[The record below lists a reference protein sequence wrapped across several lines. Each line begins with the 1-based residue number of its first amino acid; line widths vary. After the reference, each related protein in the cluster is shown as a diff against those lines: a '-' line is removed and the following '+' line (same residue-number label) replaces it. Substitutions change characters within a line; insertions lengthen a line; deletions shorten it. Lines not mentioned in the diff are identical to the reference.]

1 MPADHCVQA
10 PAAQCADQ
18 LGSAGLRQ
26 QLHEWKRAVKQCLSS
41 QASCFQAGGAQ
52 AEIARRL
59 DRTEFQPLIRHI
71 NLFEAPTMAD
81 SPSVQPFLSSPR
93 GVITPRTLTR
103 SLSFSGGTPSD
114 IIKAGL
120 VHNRNELVLLCL
132 AKGSGDKPILLPH
145 IIQDELC
152 AVCEE
157 CCNPALRSGELSA
170 MLKTVQEAVV
180 IAPRIAFAL
189 RPTMGE
195 WYHIRIN
202 VEDMSV
208 EEISASH
215 YLAFK
220 EKLVPADA
228 SELLDRH
235 GYDPF
240 VLELDLKPF
249 GSHQPK
255 ITLQSHIGNGVSF
268 LNKTL
273 SAKLFS
279 PAANAEGSQL
289 MLDFLREFKHN
300 GEKLLLSQRV
310 NSVQRLRHSLLR
322 ADRLL
327 EKHEDDELLSAVEGI
342 DELGFLP
349 GWGNTVG
356 RVRESFQLLL
366 DIVVILSPHG
376 YFGQTNVLGMPDTG
390 GQAPPGP
397 FRLNSGLHQR
407 QCLAGAQEQKHDL
420 PGVVVYILDQVRA
433 LEREMTQRLEDAG
446 LKNVHADIVVVT
458 RLIPDA
464 HGTTCNERL
473 EPISGCNNA
482 RILRV
487 PFRDHEGRVLRKWV
501 SRFDLWPYLERFT
514 IDATKD
520 ILAEMGGKP
529 DFIIG
534 NYSDGNLVASL
545 MSHRMNVTQC
555 NIAHALEKTKYD
567 DADIYWKKL
576 EEKYHFSCQFTA
588 DLMAMNHADFIVTST
603 YQEIAGHEEMVG
615 QYESYKSFTMPQLYR
630 VVEGID
636 VYSPKF
642 NIVSP
647 GADLDIYFPHNE
659 KERRLTGLHKDI
671 EELLFDPDFK
681 GAVGQLEDRTKPILF
696 SMARLDKVKNLTG
709 LVSWFAGNQRL
720 RGVVNLVIV
729 GGVID
734 PEATMD
740 REEAD
745 ECRKMHGLIE
755 EHGLQHCLRWTVAQK
770 NRVFNGELYR
780 YIADTG
786 GAFAQPALYEAFG
799 LTVIEAMTCGLPTF
813 ATNHGGPSE
822 IIKHKKSGFHIDPY
836 HGAESAD
843 LMADFFER
851 CAKVKVVRWEDGYWN
866 KISQAS
872 MDRIFSRYTWSIY
885 ASRLVTLSHIYTF
898 WKRVTSLESRETK
911 RYLEMFYMLQMRP
924 LVAKVPKVREEEE
937 EAGGAE
943 VAAPMVGFGAM

>member
-1 MPADHCVQA
+1 MSASAVQA
-10 PAAQCADQ
+10 P
-18 LGSAGLRQ
+18 GSAG
-26 QLHEWKRAVKQCLSS
+26 
-41 QASCFQAGGAQ
+41 
-52 AEIARRL
+52 
-59 DRTEFQPLIRHI
+59 
-71 NLFEAPTMAD
+71 AD
-81 SPSVQPFLSSPR
+81 SPSTQPFLASPR
-93 GVITPRTLTR
+93 GILTPRTLTR
-103 SLSFSGGTPSD
+103 SLSFAGGTPSE
-114 IIKAGL
+114 ILKAGL
-120 VHNRNELVLLCL
+120 VHSRNELVLLFSKCL
-132 AKGSGDKPILLPH
+132 ARGKGDKPILLPH
-145 IIQDELC
+145 VIQDELC
-152 AVCEE
+152 AVCDE
-157 CCNPALRSGELSA
+157 CNNPALRNSELA
-170 MLKTVQEAVV
+170 MMLKTVQEAVV
-180 IAPRIAFAL
+180 IAPRVAFAL

-195 WYHIRIN
+195 WYYVRIS
-202 VEDMSV
+202 VEDMRV
-208 EEISASH
+208 EEMTAAH

-220 EKLVPADA
+220 EKLVPVDEG
-228 SELLDRH
+228 ELLDRH

-249 GSHQPK
+249 GAHQPK
-255 ITLQSHIGNGVSF
+255 ISLQSHIGNGVSF

-279 PAANAEGSQL
+279 PNANAEGSQL
-289 MLDFLREFKHN
+289 MLDFLREFRHG

-327 EKHEDDELLSAVEGI
+327 EKHEDEEPITVVQGI

-366 DIVVILSPHG
+366 DIIQAPDADTLEKFLARLPLMFKVVILSPHG

-390 GQAPPGP
+390 GQ
-397 FRLNSGLHQR
+397 
-407 QCLAGAQEQKHDL
+407 
-420 PGVVVYILDQVRA
+420 VVYILDQVRA
-433 LEREMTQRLEDAG
+433 LEKEMQQRLEEAG
-446 LKNVHADIVVVT
+446 LQNVRADIVVLT

-464 HGTTCNERL
+464 QGTSCNERL
-473 EPISGCNNA
+473 EPISGCRHA

-487 PFRDHEGRVLRKWV
+487 PFRDQEGRVLEKWV

-514 IDATKD
+514 IDATKE

-534 NYSDGNLVASL
+534 NYSDGNLVATL

-555 NIAHALEKTKYD
+555 NIAHALEKTKYE
-567 DADIYWKKL
+567 DADIHWQKL
-576 EEKYHFSCQFTA
+576 EDKYHFSCQFTA
-588 DLMAMNHADFIVTST
+588 DLIAMNSADFIVTST

-615 QYESYKSFTMPQLYR
+615 QYESYKSFTMPHLYR

-636 VYSPKF
+636 IYNPKF

-647 GADLDIYFPHNE
+647 GADLDIYFPYKE

-681 GAVGQLEDRTKPILF
+681 GAVGQLADRNKPILF

-709 LVSWFAGNQRL
+709 LAEWYASNERL
-720 RGVVNLVIV
+720 RGLANLVIV

-734 PEATMD
+734 PSATMD

-745 ECRKMHGLIE
+745 ECRKMHEIIE
-755 EHGLQHCLRWTVAQK
+755 RHNLKDCFRWIVAQK
-770 NRVFNGELYR
+770 NRVRNGELYR
-780 YIADTG
+780 YVADTR

-836 HGAESAD
+836 HGVENAE

-851 CAKVKVVRWEDGYWN
+851 CAKDSGHWT
-866 KISQAS
+866 KISEAS
-872 MDRIFSRYTWSIY
+872 MERIFSRYTWSIY
-885 ASRLVTLSHIYTF
+885 ARRLVTLSHIYTF
-898 WKRVTSLESRETK
+898 WKHVSSLESRETK
-911 RYLEMFYMLQMRP
+911 RYLEMFYILEMRR
-924 LVAKVPKVREEEE
+924 LVAKMAEKQQKQQQLGQQEHRQQERQQK
-937 EAGGAE
+937 EAEQKHHPCQPVTQPTPSLA
-943 VAAPMVGFGAM
+943 

>member
-1 MPADHCVQA
+1 
-10 PAAQCADQ
+10 
-18 LGSAGLRQ
+18 
-26 QLHEWKRAVKQCLSS
+26 
-41 QASCFQAGGAQ
+41 
-52 AEIARRL
+52 
-59 DRTEFQPLIRHI
+59 
-71 NLFEAPTMAD
+71 MAD

-120 VHNRNELVLLCL
+120 VHNRNELVLLFSRCL

-249 GSHQPK
+249 ASHQPK

-366 DIVVILSPHG
+366 DIVQAPDADTLEKFLSRLPLMFKVVILSPHG

-390 GQAPPGP
+390 GQ
-397 FRLNSGLHQR
+397 
-407 QCLAGAQEQKHDL
+407 
-420 PGVVVYILDQVRA
+420 VVYILDQVRA

-647 GADLDIYFPHNE
+647 GADLDIYFPHKE

-720 RGVVNLVIV
+720 RELVNLVIV

-734 PEATMD
+734 PDATMD

-851 CAKVKVVRWEDGYWN
+851 CAKEDGYWN

-911 RYLEMFYMLQMRP
+911 RYLEMFYILQMRP
-924 LVAKVPKVREEEE
+924 LVAKMAASDSFKQQEQRDS
-937 EAGGAE
+937 AE
-943 VAAPMVGFGAM
+943 

>member
-1 MPADHCVQA
+1 MSLQA
-10 PAAQCADQ
+10 P
-18 LGSAGLRQ
+18 GSAG
-26 QLHEWKRAVKQCLSS
+26 
-41 QASCFQAGGAQ
+41 
-52 AEIARRL
+52 
-59 DRTEFQPLIRHI
+59 
-71 NLFEAPTMAD
+71 AD
-81 SPSVQPFLSSPR
+81 SPSTQPFLASPR
-93 GVITPRTLTR
+93 GTLTPRTLTR
-103 SLSFSGGTPSD
+103 SLSFAGGTPSE
-114 IIKAGL
+114 ILKAGL
-120 VHNRNELVLLCL
+120 VHNRNELVLLFSKCL
-132 AKGSGDKPILLPH
+132 ARGKGDKPILLPH
-145 IIQDELC
+145 IIHDELC

-157 CCNPALRSGELSA
+157 TNNPSLRNSELA
-170 MLKTVQEAVV
+170 MMLRTVQEAVV
-180 IAPRIAFAL
+180 IAPRVAFAL

-195 WYHIRIN
+195 WYYVRIS
-202 VEDMSV
+202 VDDMRV
-208 EEISASH
+208 EEMTAAH

-220 EKLVPADA
+220 EKLVPMA
-228 SELLDRH
+228 EDRH

-249 GSHQPK
+249 GAHQPK

-279 PAANAEGSQL
+279 PNANAEGSQL
-289 MLDFLREFKHN
+289 MLDFLRDFRYG

-327 EKHEDDELLSAVEGI
+327 EKHEDEEPITAVQGI
-342 DELGFLP
+342 DELGFLA

-366 DIVVILSPHG
+366 DIIQAPDADTLEKFLARLPLMFKASLLVVILSPHG

-390 GQAPPGP
+390 GQGGRPVFEFVPNRADEGK
-397 FRLNSGLHQR
+397 
-407 QCLAGAQEQKHDL
+407 ADL
-420 PGVVVYILDQVRA
+420 QGVVVYILDQVRA
-433 LEREMTQRLEDAG
+433 LEKEMQERLEEAG
-446 LKNVHADIVVVT
+446 LQNVRPDIVVLT

-464 HGTTCNERL
+464 QGTSCNERL
-473 EPISGCNNA
+473 EPISGCRHA

-487 PFRDHEGRVLRKWV
+487 PFRDQEGRVLEKWV

-514 IDATKD
+514 IDATKE

-534 NYSDGNLVASL
+534 NYRHAGRDGNLVATL

-555 NIAHALEKTKYD
+555 NIAHALEKTKYE
-567 DADIYWKKL
+567 DADIHWQKL
-576 EEKYHFSCQFTA
+576 EDKYHFSCQFTA
-588 DLMAMNHADFIVTST
+588 DLIAMNSADFIVTST

-615 QYESYKSFTMPQLYR
+615 QYESYKSFTMPHLYR

-636 VYSPKF
+636 IYNPKF

-647 GADLDIYFPHNE
+647 GADLDIYFPYKE

-671 EELLFDPDFK
+671 EELLFDPDSK
-681 GAVGQLEDRTKPILF
+681 GAVGQLADRNKPILF

-709 LVSWFAGNQRL
+709 LAEWYGSNKRL
-720 RGVVNLVIV
+720 RSLVNLVVV
-729 GGVID
+729 GGVTD
-734 PEATMD
+734 PSATMD

-745 ECRKMHGLIE
+745 ECRKMHDIIE
-755 EHGLQHCLRWTVAQK
+755 RHNMKDCFRWIVAQK
-770 NRVFNGELYR
+770 NRVRNGELYR

-786 GAFAQPALYEAFG
+786 GAFVQPALYEAFG

-836 HGAESAD
+836 HGAENAE

-851 CAKVKVVRWEDGYWN
+851 CAKDPEHWTKVSE
-866 KISQAS
+866 AS
-872 MDRIFSRYTWSIY
+872 MERIFSRYTWPIY
-885 ASRLVTLSHIYTF
+885 ARRLVTLSHIYTF
-898 WKRVTSLESRETK
+898 WKHVTSLESRETK
-911 RYLEMFYMLQMRP
+911 RYLEMFYILEMRR
-924 LVAKVPKVREEEE
+924 LVAKMAKNQQQQQQSGQHQEEEQPKQP
-937 EAGGAE
+937 ASWPATPP
-943 VAAPMVGFGAM
+943 APSLA